1 MCGARKLQGLV
12 SSANPAPQGEKSP
25 IDHDDH
31 RAGEF
36 AVYATTEACGDG
48 RVYQAGVIRMPPT
61 NFTIIDDCVDKIF
74 PQYSTKMCPVSSLNC
89 IEMVLD
95 GMGIGDGHVSGET
108 ASLASPLFPN
118 AEDVS

>member
-36 AVYATTEACGDG
+36 AVYVTTEACGNG

-74 PQYSTKMCPVSSLNC
+74 SEYSTKMCPVSSLKC
-89 IEMVLD
+89 IDMVLD
-95 GMGIGDGHVSGET
+95 VMGRCEGHVSSET
-108 ASLASPLFPN
+108 ASLAPPLFSN
-118 AEDVS
+118 SEDVS